1 MSKRNVISID
11 TSKRPKIEMSED
23 LMIEDDL
30 HSKLQSIDLSD
41 LSPLSP
47 LPPDLYD
54 EPTDQD
60 LHSM

>member
-1 MSKRNVISID
+1 
-11 TSKRPKIEMSED
+11 
-23 LMIEDDL
+23 MIEDDL